1 MDTGRLSMKP
11 KVNLRKGLDKCRGG
25 KILPGIYAISKFRSG
40 GNYG

>member
-1 MDTGRLSMKP
+1 MKP

-25 KILPGIYAISKFRSG
+25 GKILPGIYAISKFRPG